1 VSVKVM
7 NWVWEESQA
16 KGNDRLV
23 LLAIADCA
31 DDNGMNAFPS
41 KQKLADKTL
50 LDASTIRRVVKRLEE
65 SGYLSVDRS
74 TVRGRANVYTV
85 HLTPSGQP
93 VDNPVDSPAEVG
105 AARRG
110 GDLPPRQTARLGEA
124 ERPSKGGTAPPLPSG
139 TIPEPSSGTSPGD
152 HVDADHDTGDS
163 YENAASP
170 ERSVDLVAN
179 AVLSRLGPQWHLS
192 EADRRRLSPLIVK
205 KVIEGW
211 HVNGLAH
218 YLSANPDGVVS
229 SVAVL
234 SSRLQDLP
242 APKQDS
248 RIPIPRPQW
257 CGQCDQVSRQLELDD
272 GRAMRCPRCHPL
284 RGASH

>member
-1 VSVKVM
+1 MSVKVM

-50 LDASTIRRVVKRLEE
+50 LDVSTIRRVVKRLEE
-65 SGYLSVDRS
+65 AGYLSVDRS
-74 TVRGRANVYTV
+74 SVRGRANVYTV
-85 HLTPSGQP
+85 HLARGIQPVGKP
-93 VDNPVDSPAEVG
+93 VDNSAAVG

-124 ERPSKGGTAPPLPSG
+124 ERPNKGGTAPPLPSG
-139 TIPEPSSGTSPGD
+139 TIPEPSSCTSSGD

-163 YENAASP
+163 NENAASP
-170 ERSVDLVAN
+170 ERSVDPVAN

-234 SSRLQDLP
+234 SSRLQELP
-242 APKQDS
+242 APKRDS

-284 RGASH
+284 RAASH